1 MKRALSLADI
11 GPAFDVIAGPVNN
24 ALTAAGLEV
33 ATASLLTER
42 SDFMTLQTPGQVSAN
57 GSCRLVQALDGWIAI
72 NLARVEDH
80 DLLPAWLEV
89 EAAPDPQ
96 GQAFADMIRRRP
108 AAHWVAQG
116 SLLGLAVPSLD
127 EAGLTRALICTRL
140 SPTQAPQRSPRVVD
154 LSSLWAGPLCSHILH
169 RLGAQVTKVESL
181 SRPDGGR
188 TGSPAFFDRLN
199 HGKAQSSLDFKS
211 HKDIARLRSL
221 ILNANV
227 VIEASRPRAL
237 RSLGLDAETLLP
249 LKPGQVWVAITAHGR
264 EGEAGDRI
272 GYGDDAAVAGG
283 LVGRDAAGAP
293 QFLGDAIADPLTG
306 IHAAGAVIEA
316 LKNGGGVLLDIA
328 LAGVSAMTAR
338 LARGQ
343 AMRLA

>member
-1 MKRALSLADI
+1 MTRSLSLADI

-24 ALTAAGLEV
+24 ALTAAGLDV

-42 SDFMTLQTPGQVSAN
+42 SDFMTLQTPAKVSAN

-72 NLARVEDH
+72 NLPRVEDL

-96 GQAFADMIRRRP
+96 GQTFADMIRRRP
-108 AAHWVAQG
+108 AVHWVAQG
-116 SLLGLAVPSLD
+116 SLLGLAVTHLD
-127 EAGLTRALICTRL
+127 EAGRTPALVRTVL
-140 SPTQAPQRSPRVVD
+140 SSAQAPQRSPRVVD

-188 TGSPAFFDRLN
+188 TGSPAFFERLN
-199 HGKAQSSLDFKS
+199 HGKAQISLDFKS
-211 HKDIARLRSL
+211 HKGIARLRGL
-221 ILNANV
+221 ILDADV

-237 RSLGLDAETLLP
+237 RNLGLDAETLLP
-249 LKPGQVWVAITAHGR
+249 LRPGQVWVAITAHGR

-272 GYGDDAAVAGG
+272 GYGDDAAIAGG
-283 LVGRDAAGAP
+283 LVGQDAAGAP

-343 AMRLA
+343 GTRLA